1 MKVYEM
7 VTDREYKTISR
18 WIKIHFNSKGIPY
31 FRWKNRRF
39 YFDCDI
45 QNLSY
50 PVMYY
55 IKQPGNIDGIISS
68 FIYTGAFIYNYVE
81 IDSNNE
87 YIRIYERIG
96 N

>member
-1 MKVYEM
+1 M

-18 WIKIHFNSKGIPY
+18 WIQIRFNSNGNPY
-31 FRWKNRRF
+31 FRWHNRRF
-39 YFDCDI
+39 YFDGLQV
-45 QNLSY
+45 QNLSF

-55 IKQPGNIDGIISS
+55 IKQPGDIEGIISH

-87 YIRIYERIG
+87 YVRIYERVDS
-96 N
+96 